1 MMKRAWIAIA
11 LGTILATGFLPQ
23 SATAGD
29 VEENIDRRQDRRED
43 VGDDV
48 QDNVEDRR
56 DRRED
61 VRDDVQDNVEDRRD
75 DRREILR

>member
-1 MMKRAWIAIA
+1 MMKRAWITIA

-23 SATAGD
+23 SAIAGD
-29 VEENIDRRQDRRED
+29 VEENIERRQ
-43 VGDDV
+43 
-48 QDNVEDRR
+48 

-61 VRDDVQDNVEDRRD
+61 VRDDVQDNIDDRRD